1 MCSAPGVPS
10 PGTTVSLRVRAAD
23 VHSEAPVVR
32 LWGLLGERRE
42 DYARL
47 HRDVQAA
54 PGPRLAASPGPAGVA
69 DSGAELRAGELCLV
83 ELRGF
88 WHRCRVVSRR
98 DRDYRV
104 FLLDEGCTVPAAAYY
119 LARGREELFH
129 LPPEVLGCVVADL
142 VLFRGGRVVA
152 CGEPPLSTCTAK
164 AVEFL
169 GYLHGKEVSGLVRE
183 VMMPQLLVV
192 LELPQLVAQMHHLGL
207 ARQVTPSW
215 FCLMLKRC
223 LAHAHLQNQLKL
235 QPPAHLPAA
244 SAVPLLL
251 HVFPLYQPV
260 SPALDYFYPQLQLGV
275 TEPVLVTEISDPH
288 HIYCQLRSLS
298 QEIHRLSDTMH
309 QLFDGATWEQVLLLK
324 LGSPCAARGIG
335 GHWYRALLLE
345 VVAGERDQQVAQ
357 VIFVDYGK
365 KEFVTASNLRHL
377 PLECFHMP
385 VVTYPCA
392 LQGISHGGHGWS
404 PSQISKMKALLLGK
418 GVNARIET
426 FNSFEHLYYVSL
438 YGEDGMNL
446 NCFFGVQARCLAS
459 SLMQVRQTET
469 REQLEVE
476 ESTAEDLGSPPG
488 APPVALVQRHL
499 VSVPIVGVRLKLG
512 AFYDAQISHLRDPSE
527 FWLQLQ
533 EHHQLFSQ
541 LMQSMWNFYSQAT
554 NLDGVTGDLQ
564 PGYLC
569 ASRKDGAFH
578 RAAITRVLDSAIE
591 IHLVDRGNVE
601 TVDCG
606 EIKELFPQF
615 KELPALALKCCLAG
629 TSPLRGSWS
638 EESVSAFR
646 KIVLNKSLRIRVLGT
661 QGDKYVVEILDQSQ
675 LGEKSVSKIMTKGGY
690 AKYRRS
696 EIPETVQ
703 KSSGQAARQDS
714 SAGCAREEKQIN
726 MVERLGESDPKRNG
740 RALSPYMT
748 LVKDGPFAIHSS
760 KTSESV
766 PAEKKCEGTQN
777 LPSSLAQNYL
787 EMRPGSYGGQ
797 LEVGSTVNVVVSY
810 VESPG
815 CFWCQLSRNCHD
827 LKILM
832 AEIQEYC
839 KNSSQPHIWP
849 NPVCLAQ
856 YSEDEKWY
864 RALIVSEVTS
874 TEQVEVIY
882 VDYGNRELVSRTHLR
897 STNEN
902 FLNLKAQA
910 FRCSLYN
917 LIQPN
922 GQDPFFWDEKA
933 VLAFQEFIDASS
945 CQLELKCTI
954 FALASINN
962 KELFNIVDL
971 MTPFQSACQFLIE
984 RGLAR
989 PLPPQKPLASSVQL
1003 HSYYYSMH
1011 DIKIGSEEDIYITH
1025 VDDPW
1030 KFYCQL
1036 ARCTDILAQL
1046 TENIGHLS
1054 KTVTSLKTLQKSGKL
1069 CLARYTDNHWYRGVV
1084 TKTKP
1089 NKEVFFVDFGNTEL
1103 VKKEDLLPVPSG
1115 AYDVLLLPMQAIK
1128 CSLSDISTVPKE
1140 ATVWFKQA
1148 VLERRLKA
1156 IVVAKESDG
1165 KLLIELFDG
1174 NTQINAKLKE
1184 GLRLTNN
1191 VELCRHVE
1199 NETSSH
1205 RNTDVKE
1212 RNETAELS
1220 PACSGRILE
1229 RKKWSPEAQGGEG
1242 SSKMHLKQKDIN
1254 LFQTVTKRELEAE
1267 LLESEKYGNNKD
1279 ALLLN
1284 KVENRN
1290 CFSLTKKDE
1299 PSRVKSDTK
1308 SQCIPLKNISDLP
1321 QKNIVPALK
1330 VLVYVSH
1337 VNDPSD
1343 FYVQLVSDESELNSI
1358 SESLNSETRVQNP
1371 CGQLLQAGDL
1381 ISAVYSEDSL
1391 WYRAVVKDKTSE
1403 DLISVQYIDYGNT
1416 SVINVGQVC
1425 RLPEDLSSIPAISIH
1440 CLLGGLKCKKPT
1452 NWAEKAMLYFS
1463 QRTSEVQ
1470 VTCEFVEKV
1479 EDKWE
1484 IILSDHQGI
1493 ITVDLVNGNLSSRER
1508 SHSTEALDKRENGA
1522 EVVNVCEPLPPNEQS
1537 ETSDVSGSKSFI
1549 WKIPEAGQTVKIYV
1563 TVVKGPE
1570 YFWSQGADT
1579 ENIKYI
1585 EEKIKEAEN
1594 LGLNS
1599 MNDCR
1604 SCIKTGD
1611 ICIAKYSEDGKF
1623 YRAKV
1628 GNIKGDNLVVRY
1640 VDYGTEEMVGVEMV
1654 RQIPNE
1660 LLTIPNQAFPCC
1672 LSGFNS
1678 SEGSWLSEA
1687 EDKFYDMTVELL
1699 LEAKVI
1705 ETREYKASEVPLSV
1719 VKLEAC
1725 GKSINEEMK
1734 CFWKANTGTGDTAF
1748 VNLENPLKENTGSSN
1763 NTDLCLEKETIAT
1776 CRVLQEEDKSA
1787 VQSDLLC
1794 SGCLLDVTSVSSNNV
1809 EPNITVEAVEQMSV
1823 KADDECKTAEH
1834 QNSFDK
1840 ETPLFE
1846 KESDNDM
1853 SLEPTQCCSF
1863 CVSGSDMKA
1872 AEQELSEVPFVE
1884 DAELKAELTG
1894 TASAVSLLL
1903 ESKQEELLGWPLLQ
1917 VQPSLGDE
1925 MGSLLE
1931 LEQLQMHS
1939 SYDDLKEFILELE
1952 SLSVQS
1958 SLGEKTKEALE
1969 LESLEMQTTPGSEAE
1984 ERILELEP
1992 LEVPHLNDETGELA
2006 ALKSFE
2012 ISPPPHE
2019 REKLAP
2025 SVSEG
2030 EKTLELFPSDVQ
2042 LPVGDKT
2049 PALELDLPGVHEAEA
2064 MQNDWMEVDPTL
2076 MLSSFGGGA
2085 EKQLELETLDIQS
2098 MLDAEIKHLLELV
2111 LPDVQPSQQ
2120 DEDEDLLGLEHTVLQ
2135 ASANSKSQFSFLTT
2149 DLTNERPV
2157 CTVKSCDC
2165 KIEKCKEWQK
2175 KQDGSSA
2182 EEWMKQDSADSFK
2195 ECRSKLLNEQS
2206 LDCKPVGEE
2215 IGKKQNENLADCCAE
2230 HSEYTYNLKG
2240 FAVGSKCM
2248 VWTSL
2253 KWCEARIL
2261 EVSEKGTRVLNLSSG
2276 SEEIVDPENVWNCIP
2291 DWACRSSEAVT
2302 HATDNLESLLEESV
2316 LQEKQTG
2323 CSSDLPEDPSV
2334 LQHS

>member
-1 MCSAPGVPS
+1 
-10 PGTTVSLRVRAAD
+10 
-23 VHSEAPVVR
+23 
-32 LWGLLGERRE
+32 
-42 DYARL
+42 
-47 HRDVQAA
+47 
-54 PGPRLAASPGPAGVA
+54 
-69 DSGAELRAGELCLV
+69 
-83 ELRGF
+83 
-88 WHRCRVVSRR
+88 
-98 DRDYRV
+98 
-104 FLLDEGCTVPAAAYY
+104 
-119 LARGREELFH
+119 
-129 LPPEVLGCVVADL
+129 
-142 VLFRGGRVVA
+142 
-152 CGEPPLSTCTAK
+152 
-164 AVEFL
+164 
-169 GYLHGKEVSGLVRE
+169 
-183 VMMPQLLVV
+183 
-192 LELPQLVAQMHHLGL
+192 
-207 ARQVTPSW
+207 
-215 FCLMLKRC
+215 
-223 LAHAHLQNQLKL
+223 
-235 QPPAHLPAA
+235 
-244 SAVPLLL
+244 
-251 HVFPLYQPV
+251 
-260 SPALDYFYPQLQLGV
+260 
-275 TEPVLVTEISDPH
+275 
-288 HIYCQLRSLS
+288 
-298 QEIHRLSDTMH
+298 
-309 QLFDGATWEQVLLLK
+309 
-324 LGSPCAARGIG
+324 
-335 GHWYRALLLE
+335 
-345 VVAGERDQQVAQ
+345 
-357 VIFVDYGK
+357 
-365 KEFVTASNLRHL
+365 
-377 PLECFHMP
+377 
-385 VVTYPCA
+385 
-392 LQGISHGGHGWS
+392 
-404 PSQISKMKALLLGK
+404 
-418 GVNARIET
+418 
-426 FNSFEHLYYVSL
+426 
-438 YGEDGMNL
+438 
-446 NCFFGVQARCLAS
+446 
-459 SLMQVRQTET
+459 
-469 REQLEVE
+469 
-476 ESTAEDLGSPPG
+476 
-488 APPVALVQRHL
+488 
-499 VSVPIVGVRLKLG
+499 
-512 AFYDAQISHLRDPSE
+512 
-527 FWLQLQ
+527 
-533 EHHQLFSQ
+533 
-541 LMQSMWNFYSQAT
+541 
-554 NLDGVTGDLQ
+554 
-564 PGYLC
+564 
-569 ASRKDGAFH
+569 
-578 RAAITRVLDSAIE
+578 
-591 IHLVDRGNVE
+591 
-601 TVDCG
+601 
-606 EIKELFPQF
+606 
-615 KELPALALKCCLAG
+615 
-629 TSPLRGSWS
+629 
-638 EESVSAFR
+638 
-646 KIVLNKSLRIRVLGT
+646 
-661 QGDKYVVEILDQSQ
+661 
-675 LGEKSVSKIMTKGGY
+675 
-690 AKYRRS
+690 
-696 EIPETVQ
+696 
-703 KSSGQAARQDS
+703 
-714 SAGCAREEKQIN
+714 
-726 MVERLGESDPKRNG
+726 
-740 RALSPYMT
+740 
-748 LVKDGPFAIHSS
+748 
-760 KTSESV
+760 
-766 PAEKKCEGTQN
+766 
-777 LPSSLAQNYL
+777 
-787 EMRPGSYGGQ
+787 
-797 LEVGSTVNVVVSY
+797 
-810 VESPG
+810 
-815 CFWCQLSRNCHD
+815 
-827 LKILM
+827 
-832 AEIQEYC
+832 
-839 KNSSQPHIWP
+839 
-849 NPVCLAQ
+849 
-856 YSEDEKWY
+856 
-864 RALIVSEVTS
+864 
-874 TEQVEVIY
+874 
-882 VDYGNRELVSRTHLR
+882 
-897 STNEN
+897 
-902 FLNLKAQA
+902 
-910 FRCSLYN
+910 
-917 LIQPN
+917 
-922 GQDPFFWDEKA
+922 
-933 VLAFQEFIDASS
+933 
-945 CQLELKCTI
+945 
-954 FALASINN
+954 
-962 KELFNIVDL
+962 
-971 MTPFQSACQFLIE
+971 
-984 RGLAR
+984 
-989 PLPPQKPLASSVQL
+989 
-1003 HSYYYSMH
+1003 
-1011 DIKIGSEEDIYITH
+1011 
-1025 VDDPW
+1025 
-1030 KFYCQL
+1030 
-1036 ARCTDILAQL
+1036 
-1046 TENIGHLS
+1046 
-1054 KTVTSLKTLQKSGKL
+1054 
-1069 CLARYTDNHWYRGVV
+1069 
-1084 TKTKP
+1084 
-1089 NKEVFFVDFGNTEL
+1089 
-1103 VKKEDLLPVPSG
+1103 
-1115 AYDVLLLPMQAIK
+1115 MQAIK

-1508 SHSTEALDKRENGA
+1508 SHSTE
-1522 EVVNVCEPLPPNEQS
+1522 QS

-1763 NTDLCLEKETIAT
+1763 NTDLCLEKETI
-1776 CRVLQEEDKSA
+1776 
-1787 VQSDLLC
+1787 
-1794 SGCLLDVTSVSSNNV
+1794 
-1809 EPNITVEAVEQMSV
+1809 
-1823 KADDECKTAEH
+1823 H

-1846 KESDNDM
+1846 KE
-1853 SLEPTQCCSF
+1853 
-1863 CVSGSDMKA
+1863 K
-1872 AEQELSEVPFVE
+1872 LSEVPFVE

-2030 EKTLELFPSDVQ
+2030 EKTLELFPSD
-2042 LPVGDKT
+2042 LY
-2049 PALELDLPGVHEAEA
+2049 
-2064 MQNDWMEVDPTL
+2064 
-2076 MLSSFGGGA
+2076 
-2085 EKQLELETLDIQS
+2085 
-2098 MLDAEIKHLLELV
+2098 
-2111 LPDVQPSQQ
+2111 
-2120 DEDEDLLGLEHTVLQ
+2120 
-2135 ASANSKSQFSFLTT
+2135 
-2149 DLTNERPV
+2149 
-2157 CTVKSCDC
+2157 
-2165 KIEKCKEWQK
+2165 
-2175 KQDGSSA
+2175 
-2182 EEWMKQDSADSFK
+2182 
-2195 ECRSKLLNEQS
+2195 
-2206 LDCKPVGEE
+2206 
-2215 IGKKQNENLADCCAE
+2215 IG
-2230 HSEYTYNLKG
+2230 
-2240 FAVGSKCM
+2240 
-2248 VWTSL
+2248 
-2253 KWCEARIL
+2253 
-2261 EVSEKGTRVLNLSSG
+2261 
-2276 SEEIVDPENVWNCIP
+2276 
-2291 DWACRSSEAVT
+2291 
-2302 HATDNLESLLEESV
+2302 
-2316 LQEKQTG
+2316 
-2323 CSSDLPEDPSV
+2323 
-2334 LQHS
+2334 